1 MNSTAAERKSLRA
14 KAHHLDP
21 VVRVGQS
28 GLTDGVVEEVKR
40 ALWDHE
46 LIKIKVSVGDRETR
60 RDTIAKLCD
69 HSGAE
74 CVQTI
79 GNVAVLYLPRPAET
93 EH

>member
-1 MNSTAAERKSLRA
+1 MSSTASERKLLRA

-46 LIKIKVSVGDRETR
+46 LIKIKVSVSDRETR
-60 RDTIAKLCD
+60 RDTIARLCD
-69 HSGAE
+69 RSKAE
-74 CVQTI
+74 CVQEI
-79 GNVAVLYLPRPAET
+79 GNVAVLYRARPAEP
-93 EH
+93 EF